1 MLGWRAWGDLVTEE
15 VLEHLAILRDELLG
29 GRSDLALV
37 ELFMGLG
44 LQRDKSSCWLLF
56 IAEVRQS

>member
-29 GRSDLALV
+29 GGSHLALV
-37 ELFMGLG
+37 ELFMHLG
-44 LQRDKSSCWLLF
+44 LQRDKSSCWLL
-56 IAEVRQS
+56 